1 MQNEEYIICRNDET
15 KVDQVMEE
23 RENPSL
29 QTEISR
35 NLKVCEKIDEEKIKH
50 ILEQLQFQRKKWCLH
65 NKNVLCWYFY
75 CVNDNSKVNLDVLQ
89 MIHCLLCHS

>member
-29 QTEISR
+29 QTEINR
-35 NLKVCEKIDEEKIKH
+35 NLKVCEEIDEEQIKH
-50 ILEQLQFQRKKWCLH
+50 ILE
-65 NKNVLCWYFY
+65 
-75 CVNDNSKVNLDVLQ
+75 
-89 MIHCLLCHS
+89 

>member
-29 QTEISR
+29 QIEISR
-35 NLKVCEKIDEEKIKH
+35 ILKVCEEIDEEKIKH
-50 ILEQLQFQRKKWCLH
+50 ILE
-65 NKNVLCWYFY
+65 
-75 CVNDNSKVNLDVLQ
+75 
-89 MIHCLLCHS
+89 